1 MDSGHQRCQGMT
13 FFFLLLPP
21 LLSRQWATNKN
32 RHFTQPLC
40 LLINTLKLGNLLKTG
55 TFPPLFLVTPW
66 LCTSSIHCVL
76 LPVPHIR
83 TQGAPQPCSSAFPFP
98 LEKGAGLCWWEGGR
112 VRCSGMSVLV
122 LPWSLPPSIHALALE
137 DSKTCESDICWERT
151 CLDVHPF
158 RTIFPTFSV
167 PFLSHQD
174 LFVPKIF
181 PVVSPETKSAFSERI
196 LSLVEA
202 NSVSWELALS
212 LSSSTLFLGE

>member
-1 MDSGHQRCQGMT
+1 MH
-13 FFFLLLPP
+13 FLYTLCVITCPP
-21 LLSRQWATNKN
+21 YKDTGSPT
-32 RHFTQPLC
+32 
-40 LLINTLKLGNLLKTG
+40 TLQFRIPVSPGEG
-55 TFPPLFLVTPW
+55 RW
-66 LCTSSIHCVL
+66 L
-76 LPVPHIR
+76 
-83 TQGAPQPCSSAFPFP
+83 
-98 LEKGAGLCWWEGGR
+98 
-112 VRCSGMSVLV
+112 VLV
-122 LPWSLPPSIHALALE
+122 RGRPCAVLGDVCACAPWSLPPSIHALALE